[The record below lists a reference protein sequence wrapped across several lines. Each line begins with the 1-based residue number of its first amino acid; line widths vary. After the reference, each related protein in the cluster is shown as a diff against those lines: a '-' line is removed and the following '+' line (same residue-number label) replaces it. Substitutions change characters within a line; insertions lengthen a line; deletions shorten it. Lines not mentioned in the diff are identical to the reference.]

1 MQKKLLVFV
10 IAFMGCLSTFAQLAD
25 STNFSIYYDTP
36 KEYEIGGIQISG
48 IKYLDTETLLQLSGL
63 EVGETVMVPG
73 EKVTAAIKK
82 YWKQGLFSDVKITAT
97 KIVKGKIY
105 LDIFLQERP
114 RLSTVNF
121 TGVSKGEREDIEEK
135 VLLLKGSQVTDNSVN
150 TAKRIIQS
158 MMREKGFLNTEVTIV
173 QRDDPEM
180 KNYLI
185 LDINVDKKE
194 KVKIQNI
201 YFEGNKALETGVLE
215 RAMKKTKAKKLK
227 NFFSTK
233 KFLEDKY
240 KEDKV
245 HLIEKY
251 NEKGYRDAVIV
262 SDTVVPNLEHSNRVD
277 IKIKIQEGKKYFFR
291 DIRWIGNT
299 VYTSEQLSNVLGIK
313 AGDVFDQKLL
323 EDRLRVDDDAIANQY
338 MNNGYLFFNVSPVE
352 VNVQSDS
359 IDFEMRVFEGRQA
372 TISKVIIKG
381 NDKTNEHVARREIRT
396 RPGMLFSRED
406 IIRSV
411 RELAQLQHFNP
422 EKIVPTPV
430 PHPEEGT
437 VDIEYSLEEQ
447 SNSKVELSGGWGAGM
462 FVGSL
467 GLTFNNFSLRRLF
480 SNDGWGG
487 SILPSGDG
495 QTLSVRAQTNGSYY
509 QNYNFSFVEP
519 WLGGKKPNSFSFNI
533 YYSKQTS
540 GDSNYSYYSNPYGSY
555 GGGYNSGY
563 GGYNG
568 SQYDYE
574 ITKSMQ
580 VFGTSIG
587 LGHRLKWPD
596 DYFTLYHEISYQRY
610 VLNNW
615 PYFLMA
621 DGVSNN
627 LSFKNILSRNSVDNP
642 LYPRR
647 GSNFKLLLELTL
659 PYSVFS
665 DKDWSDKDMKDS
677 EKYKW
682 IEYYKTEFSGDI
694 YTTLSKNNKLVLR
707 TKFEYGFLG
716 YYNED
721 LRSPFGTYQVGGDGM
736 SGYNYYGSSVIG
748 LRGYANNSLT
758 PYNPEGNR
766 SAYIYNKYLMELR
779 YPLTLSQSATIYGLA
794 FVEAGNSWYDSSTYD
809 PFNLKRSA
817 GAGIRIFLPMIGQIG
832 FDWGYGFDTANTG
845 RASDSGSQFHFVF
858 GQSF

>member
-1 MQKKLLVFV
+1 MRKKLLVFV
-10 IAFMGCLSTFAQLAD
+10 IAFLGCLSTFAQLSD

-36 KEYEIGGIQISG
+36 KEYEIGGLQISG

-63 EVGETVMVPG
+63 EVGETIMVPG
-73 EKVTAAIKK
+73 EKVTNAIKK

-97 KIVKGKIY
+97 KIVRGKIY
-105 LDIFLQERP
+105 FDIFLQERP
-114 RLSTVNF
+114 RLSKVNF

-158 MMREKGFLNTEVTIV
+158 MMREKGFLNTEVAII
-173 QRDDPEM
+173 QRDDPDM

-185 LDINVDKKE
+185 LDIRVDKKE
-194 KVKIQNI
+194 KVKIQDI
-201 YFEGNKALETGVLE
+201 FIEGNEALTDGVLE
-215 RAMKKTKAKKLK
+215 RAMKKTKARKLK
-227 NFFSTK
+227 NFFSSK

-240 KEDKV
+240 KEDKIN
-245 HLIEKY
+245 LINKY

-277 IKIKIQEGKKYFFR
+277 IKIEVEEGQKYFFR
-291 DIRWIGNT
+291 NIRWIGNT
-299 VYTSEQLSNVLGIK
+299 VYTSEQLANVLGIK
-313 AGDVFDQKLL
+313 TGDIFDQKLL
-323 EDRLRVDDDAIANQY
+323 EDRLRVEDDAVANQY
-338 MNNGYLFFNVSPVE
+338 MNNGYLFFNVTPVE
-352 VNVQSDS
+352 VNVENDS
-359 IDFEMRVFEGRQA
+359 IDFEMRIFEGRQA

-422 EKIVPTPV
+422 EKIVPTPI
-430 PHPEEGT
+430 PHAEEGT

-540 GDSNYSYYSNPYGSY
+540 GDSNYNYYSGYNS
-555 GGGYNSGY
+555 YNSGY
-563 GGYNG
+563 GNGYGGNPT
-568 SQYDYE
+568 DYE
-574 ITKSMQ
+574 ITSKMQ
-580 VFGTSIG
+580 VFGASIG

-596 DYFTLYHEISYQRY
+596 DFFTLYHEISYQRY
-610 VLNNW
+610 SLDNW
-615 PYFLMA
+615 NGFLMQ

-627 LSFKNILSRNSVDNP
+627 LTFKTLLRRSSVDSP
-642 LYPRR
+642 LYPRS
-647 GSNFKLLLELTL
+647 GSDFKLMFEFTL
-659 PYSVFS
+659 PYSLFS
-665 DKDWSDKDMKDS
+665 NKDWSDPNMKDS

-694 YTTLSKNNKLVLR
+694 YTPLSKNRKLVLR

-716 YYNED
+716 YYNEN
-721 LRSPFGTYQVGGDGM
+721 LRSPFETYQVGGDGM
-736 SGYNYYGSSVIG
+736 SGYSYYGSSVIG
-748 LRGYANNSLT
+748 MRGYRNNSLT
-758 PYNPEGNR
+758 PVTPENGR
-766 SAYIYNKYLMELR
+766 AAYIYNKYMMELR
-779 YPLTLSQSATIYGLA
+779 YPLTLSPSATIYGLA
-794 FVEAGNSWYDSSTYD
+794 FAEAGNAWYDTTTYD
-809 PFNLKRSA
+809 PFNLKRSV

-832 FDWGYGFDTANTG
+832 FDWGYGFDIPNTQ
-845 RASDSGSQFHFVF
+845 RASDGGSQYHFVF
-858 GQSF
+858 GQTF

>member
-1 MQKKLLVFV
+1 MRKKLLVFV
-10 IAFMGCLSTFAQLAD
+10 MAFLGCLSSFAQLAD

-36 KEYEIGGIQISG
+36 KEYEIGDLQISG

-63 EVGETVMVPG
+63 EVGETIIVPG
-73 EKVTAAIKK
+73 EKITNAIKK
-82 YWKQGLFSDVKITAT
+82 YWKQGLFSDVKITAI
-97 KIVKGKIY
+97 KIVHGKIY

-114 RLSTVNF
+114 RLSKVNF
-121 TGVSKGEREDIEEK
+121 AGVSKGEREDIEEK

-173 QRDDPEM
+173 QRDDPDM

-201 YFEGNKALETGVLE
+201 YIEGNEALTDGVLE
-215 RAMKKTKAKKLK
+215 RAMKKTKAKKLV
-227 NFFSTK
+227 NFFHSK

-240 KEDKV
+240 KEDKIN
-245 HLIEKY
+245 LINKY

-262 SDTVVPNLEHSNRVD
+262 SDTVVPNLNHSNRVD
-277 IKIKIQEGKKYFFR
+277 IKIKLDEGQKYFFR
-291 DIRWIGNT
+291 NIRWIGNT

-313 AGDVFDQKLL
+313 PGDIFDQKLL
-323 EDRLRVDDDAIANQY
+323 EDRLRVEDDAVANQY
-338 MNNGYLFFNVSPVE
+338 MNNGYLFFNVTPVE
-352 VNVQSDS
+352 VNVENDS
-359 IDFEMRVFEGRQA
+359 IDFEMRIFEGRQA

-495 QTLSVRAQTNGSYY
+495 QTLSIRAQTNGSYY
-509 QNYNFSFVEP
+509 QNYNFSFMEP

-540 GDSNYSYYSNPYGSY
+540 GDSNYNYY
-555 GGGYNSGY
+555 GGGYNPY
-563 GGYNG
+563 GGNYGNNYYG
-568 SQYDYE
+568 GNPYDFE
-574 ITKSMQ
+574 ATSKMQ
-580 VFGTSIG
+580 VFGVSIG

-596 DYFTLYHEISYQRY
+596 DWFTLYHEISYQRY
-610 VLNNW
+610 ALDNW
-615 PYFLMA
+615 GGFLMS

-627 LSFKNILSRNSVDNP
+627 LAFKTLLRRNSVDNP
-642 LYPRR
+642 LYPRS
-647 GSNFKLLLELTL
+647 GSDFKMMLEFTL
-659 PYSVFS
+659 PYSLFS
-665 DKDWSDKDMKDS
+665 NKDWSDKDIKDS
-677 EKYKW
+677 ERYKW

-694 YTTLSKNNKLVLR
+694 YTPLSKNRKLVLR

-716 YYNED
+716 YYDEN
-721 LRSPFGTYQVGGDGM
+721 LRSPFETYQVGGDGM
-736 SGYNYYGSSVIG
+736 SGYSYYGSSVIG
-748 LRGYANNSLT
+748 LRGYTNNSIT
-758 PYNPEGNR
+758 PFTGNTNGR
-766 SAYIYNKYLMELR
+766 AAYIYNKYMMEVR
-779 YPLTLSQSATIYGLA
+779 YPLTLSQSANIYCLA
-794 FVEAGNSWYDSSTYD
+794 FAEAGNAWYDSKTYD

-832 FDWGYGFDTANTG
+832 FDWGYGFDSPNTG
-845 RASDSGSQFHFVF
+845 RASDGGSQFHFIF

>member
-1 MQKKLLVFV
+1 MRKKLLVFV
-10 IAFMGCLSTFAQLAD
+10 MAFLGCFSTFAQLAD

-36 KEYEIGGIQISG
+36 KEYEIGGLQISG

-63 EVGETVMVPG
+63 EVGQTIMVPG
-73 EKVTAAIKK
+73 ENVSRAIKK

-97 KIVKGKIY
+97 KIVHGKIY

-114 RLSTVNF
+114 RLSKVNF
-121 TGVSKGEREDIEEK
+121 FGVKKGEREDIEEK

-173 QRDDPEM
+173 QRDDPDM

-185 LDINVDKKE
+185 LDIRVDKKE
-194 KVKIQNI
+194 KVRVQNI
-201 YFEGNKALETGVLE
+201 FIEGNKNVPTGVLE
-215 RAMKKTKAKKLK
+215 RAMKKTKAKKIK
-227 NFFSTK
+227 NFFHSK

-240 KEDKV
+240 KEDKI

-251 NEKGYRDAVIV
+251 NEKGYRDAVIL
-262 SDTVVPNLEHSNRVD
+262 SDTIVPNMAKSNRVD
-277 IKIKIQEGKKYFFR
+277 IKIKVDEGQKYYFR

-299 VYTSEQLSNVLGIK
+299 VYSSEQLAGVLGIK
-313 AGDVFDQKLL
+313 KGDVFDQKLL
-323 EDRLRVDDDAIANQY
+323 EDRLRTEDDAVANQY
-338 MNNGYLFFNVSPVE
+338 MNNGYLFFNVNPVE
-352 VNVQSDS
+352 VNVDNDS
-359 IDFEMRVFEGRQA
+359 IDFEMRIYEGRQA
-372 TISKVIIKG
+372 TINKVIIEG

-422 EKIVPTPV
+422 EKIVPTPI

-437 VDIEYSLEEQ
+437 VDIKYSLEEQ

-495 QTLSVRAQTNGSYY
+495 QTLSIRAQTNGSYY

-519 WLGGKKPNSFSFNI
+519 WLGGKKPNSFSFNV

-540 GDSNYSYYSNPYGSY
+540 GDSNYSYYNSPYGNYGSSY
-555 GGGYNSGY
+555 GNGY
-563 GGYNG
+563 GYGN
-568 SQYDYE
+568 QFDYE
-574 ITKSMQ
+574 ITQKMT
-580 VFGTSIG
+580 VFGISLG

-596 DYFTLYHEISYQRY
+596 DYFTLYHEVSYQRY
-610 VLNNW
+610 DLTNW
-615 PYFLMA
+615 PYFLMRE
-621 DGVSNN
+621 GVSNN
-627 LSFKNILSRNSVDNP
+627 LSFKNLLRRSSVDNP

-647 GSNFKLLLELTL
+647 GSDFKLLFEFTF
-659 PYSVFS
+659 PYSLFS
-665 DKDWSDKDMKDS
+665 DKDWSDPELPDS

-682 IEYYKTEFSGDI
+682 IEYYKTEFTGDL
-694 YTTLSKNNKLVLR
+694 YTPLSKNNKLVLR

-716 YYNED
+716 HYNEN
-721 LRSPFGTYQVGGDGM
+721 LRSPFETYQVGGDGM
-736 SGYNYYGSSVIG
+736 SGMSYYGSKVVG
-748 LRGYANNSLT
+748 LRGYTNNSITPMNAANN
-758 PYNPEGNR
+758 GR
-766 SAYIYNKYLMELR
+766 SAYMYNKYMMELR
-779 YPLTLSQSATIYGLA
+779 YPLTLSPSATIYGLA
-794 FVEAGNSWYDSSTYD
+794 FAEAGNAWYDSTTYD

-832 FDWGYGFDTANTG
+832 FDWGYGFDTPNTG
-845 RASDSGSQFHFVF
+845 RSSDGGSQFHFIF
-858 GQSF
+858 GQTF